1 MLLSM
6 SKSTFTG
13 QIFTNITRDIINI
26 PSASTFTCACQP
38 IFFQSFAR
46 KIPVKS
52 AFDRAPAS
60 LSCLCFSADG
70 KITLNPL
77 SRLRTTACSR
87 MSQVNSHWVTHFQR
101 GVSCQTSR
109 SAQVT
114 RRSTM
119 KDPHKSIHFNC
130 PTTTAVASFR
140 MGGGGAKVGQIGQRT
155 PLSFRTGPEGKP
167 ENVTFSSMR
176 CSEKGCVF
184 PASPGGHGRC
194 SYHRHQE
201 EEPVLF
207 RSHQPTGM
215 LLDPARILPDDN
227 ANDCRR
233 KRDRRRLAAIWE
245 QFQSDGTS

>member
-1 MLLSM
+1 M
-6 SKSTFTG
+6 SDSTFTG
-13 QIFTNITRDIINI
+13 RIFTNSTRNAINI
-26 PSASTFTCACQP
+26 PSASIFAFAWQP
-38 IFFQSFAR
+38 ALFEPLAR
-46 KIPVKS
+46 TIPVKS
-52 AFDRAPAS
+52 ALDRAPAS
-60 LSCLCFSADG
+60 LSCSYFSADG

-77 SRLRTTACSR
+77 PRLRTAACSR
-87 MSQVNSHWVTHFQR
+87 TSQVNSYCLTQFQR

-130 PTTTAVASFR
+130 PTTTAVANFR
-140 MGGGGAKVGQIGQRT
+140 MEGDGTKVGQIGQRT

-167 ENVTFSSMR
+167 ENVSFSAMR
-176 CSEKGCVF
+176 CSEKGCIF
-184 PASPGGHGRC
+184 PASPDGHGRC

-207 RSHQPTGM
+207 LSTQPTGM

-227 ANDCRR
+227 TNDGRR

-245 QFQSDGTS
+245 QFQTDGTS